1 MKLIIPY
8 VIILGLL
15 FVCFYQWKNP
25 EIVEVVKTETDTL
38 TLWDTVYKEK
48 PVPIA
53 VTKIVKDTIY
63 ITDTVYVVLDR
74 ETKLYEDSTYQ
85 CQISGVN
92 TELDWIKV
100 FPKTTYITTEK
111 VVQIEQKQPL
121 FEFKPSVGLGYGL
134 INNKIDIYVGGS
146 LQINLNRKKQ

>member
-1 MKLIIPY
+1 MKLIPY
-8 VIILGLL
+8 VVILGLL
-15 FVCFYQWKNP
+15 FICFYQWKNP
-25 EIVEVVKTETDTL
+25 EIVTITKTETDTL

-48 PVPIA
+48 PVPVS

-74 ETKLYEDSTYQ
+74 ETKIYEDSTYQ

-92 TELDWIKV
+92 ADLDWIKV
-100 FPKTTYITTEK
+100 FPKTTYITSEK

-121 FEFKPSVGLGYGL
+121 FEFKPSVGLGYGIL
-134 INNKIDIYVGGS
+134 TKKPDIWVGGS
-146 LQINLNRKKQ
+146 LVININRKKK

>member
-1 MKLIIPY
+1 MKLIPY
-8 VIILGLL
+8 VFILGLL
-15 FVCFYQWKNP
+15 FICFYQWKNP
-25 EIVEVVKTETDTL
+25 EIVTITKTETDTL

-48 PVPIA
+48 PVPVS

-74 ETKLYEDSTYQ
+74 ETKIYEDSTYQ

-92 TELDWIKV
+92 ADLDWIKV
-100 FPKTTYITTEK
+100 FPKTTYITSEK

-121 FEFKPSVGLGYGL
+121 FEFKPSVGLGYGIL
-134 INNKIDIYVGGS
+134 TKKPDIWVGGS
-146 LQINLNRKKQ
+146 LVININRKKK

>member
-1 MKLIIPY
+1 MKLIPY
-8 VIILGLL
+8 VVILGLL
-15 FVCFYQWKNP
+15 FICFYQWKNP
-25 EIVEVVKTETDTL
+25 EIVTITKTETDTL

-48 PVPIA
+48 PVPVA

-92 TELDWIKV
+92 ADLDWIKV

-121 FEFKPSVGLGYGL
+121 IEFKPSVGLGWG
-134 INNKIDIYVGGS
+134 ITTKKPDIWIGGS
-146 LQINLNRKKQ
+146 LTVNINRKKK